1 MKLSELI
8 EIEKA
13 LRDLVYYQPGP
24 DRVQGFFNLQNE
36 GAKTLGILIYEIRK
50 VTKEIKVEVEN
61 DAI

>member
-8 EIEKA
+8 EVEKA

-24 DRVQGFFNLQNE
+24 DRVHGFFNLQNE
-36 GAKTLGILIYEIRK
+36 GAKALGILIYEIRK

-61 DAI
+61 DTI